1 MNKDVIAFVGDVH
14 GDVDALRRIL
24 DRIGPDVQV
33 YHVGD
38 VIDRGPDSKGVLD
51 LCIERGVKGI
61 LGNHELWLRS
71 LIVHHQFET
80 MALSSVM
87 GGEATFLS
95 YGVIN
100 TRLPSSMAAQLLNR
114 ISPAQQQYIRS
125 LPPYLKV
132 SCGPHDYLIV
142 HSGLSV
148 RDDPDPSRTLQLGG
162 GMEEYWNDFFW
173 RPPKMTQASDVA
185 HIPGMTQVMGHV
197 PLRKPIVRLGHYAA
211 IDTGCSTRLPN
222 LLTALI
228 VRADG
233 SHEIIQEPG
242 SNSVKDWSSDDDQDG
257 HTASTTS

>member
-1 MNKDVIAFVGDVH
+1 MDKDVIAFVGDVH
-14 GDVDALRRIL
+14 GDADALRRIL
-24 DRIGPDVQV
+24 DRLGPSVQV

-38 VIDRGPDSKGVLD
+38 VVDRGPDSRGVLD
-51 LCIERGVKGI
+51 LCVKRGVKGI

-95 YGVIN
+95 YGIA
-100 TRLPSSMAAQLLNR
+100 RSKLPGSMAAQLLNK
-114 ISPAQQQYIRS
+114 IDPDHQQYIKS
-125 LPPYLKV
+125 LPPYLRV
-132 SCGPHDYLIV
+132 SCGPHDYLII

-148 RDDPDPSRTLQLGG
+148 RDEPDAALALQVGG
-162 GMEEYWNDFFW
+162 GLDEYWNDFFW

-185 HIPGMTQVMGHV
+185 CIPGVTQVMGHV
-197 PLRKPIVRLGHYAA
+197 PLRNPIIRLGHYAA

-222 LLTALI
+222 LLTALV

-233 SHEIIQEPG
+233 TYEVVQEPG
-242 SNSVKDWSSDDDQDG
+242 STSVKDWSSHDDQDG
-257 HTASTTS
+257 NTAPTTP